1 MRAYN
6 NNIRQC
12 DLIIGSYVDERK
24 EDSLTVQFR
33 VSFIPCAWAPL
44 SAAVTTN
51 VSKVR
56 AAISNKK
63 EPPPKKKKKEKVSK
77 KEESEEEIYIITSTK
92 NTPIS
97 TRTTRPLQSVD

>member
-1 MRAYN
+1 M
-6 NNIRQC
+6 C
-12 DLIIGSYVDERK
+12 DLIIGSDVDERK

-56 AAISNKK
+56 AAISIKIQKK
-63 EPPPKKKKKEKVSK
+63 SK
-77 KEESEEEIYIITSTK
+77 NQKRSESEEEIYIITSTK

-97 TRTTRPLQSVD
+97 TRTTRSLQGVD